1 VGLVN
6 VDIFNKDAPWAAE
19 SRPYWEGMVKKRLS
33 DLAEHSA
40 GARLATVEDLGAA
53 FSILASQVG
62 LLPGLPRAKDELALE
77 TARLEPTMCLGD
89 LIEGDPLGDA
99 RLDGASC
106 QQAEELLQVLQEPG
120 GMSRPHY
127 LME

>member
-1 VGLVN
+1 MW
-6 VDIFNKDAPWAAE
+6 DIFNKDAPWSGQ
-19 SRPYWEGMVKKRLS
+19 SRPYSEGMVKKRLS

-40 GARLATVEDLGAA
+40 GARLATVEDLGGA

-89 LIEGDPLGDA
+89 LLKKILLGDA
-99 RLDGASC
+99 RLDRTSC
-106 QQAEELLQVLQEPG
+106 QQAEELRS
-120 GMSRPHY
+120 SRNQAAVPRQHN
-127 LME
+127 LDRVE